1 MFGLIFAV
9 LILIAG
15 IVCGV
20 IMKHNDGSFT
30 IPVVAAV
37 LIAAVIIG
45 CSCVASVPTGH
56 TGVVTTF
63 GRVEDYTLD
72 AGIHFLAPWQSVVE
86 MDNRVQK
93 NTVTLS
99 CFSSDIQEVTIV
111 YTLNYQ
117 INKSTASN
125 LYKTVGENY
134 SDKVI
139 SPNVVECV
147 KVATAKY
154 TAEELVNERSTLATL
169 IEEMLRECL
178 KVQDIELVN
187 TAIEDMDFT
196 DAFTNAV
203 EAKQVAA
210 QNKLKA
216 ETEQAQKTME
226 AENEAARAV
235 ITAEA
240 EAEKKKIAA
249 EADAEIKRVAAKA
262 EADAIRE
269 KADAEAEAN
278 NKIAASLSQALIDY
292 NYIQSWNGQLPETY
306 VGSENVSTIL
316 NPDN

>member
-9 LILIAG
+9 LVVIAG

-20 IMKHNDGSFT
+20 FMKHNDGSFAA
-30 IPVVAAV
+30 PVLAAI
-37 LIAAVIIG
+37 LIAVVIVG
-45 CSCVASVPTGH
+45 CSCINSVPTGH

-63 GRVEDYTLD
+63 GRVENYTLD
-72 AGIHFLAPWQSVVE
+72 AGIHFLAPWQNVIE

-93 NTVTLS
+93 STVELS
-99 CFSSDIQEVTIV
+99 CFSSDIQEVSVI

-117 INKSTASN
+117 INKTTASN
-125 LYKTVGENY
+125 LYKSVGKDY

-139 SPNVVECV
+139 APNVVECV

-154 TAEELVNERSTLATL
+154 TAEELVNERSALATL

-178 KVQDIELVN
+178 QVQDIEVVN

-226 AENEAARAV
+226 AQNEAARAV

-292 NYIQSWNGQLPETY
+292 NYIQSWNGQLPGTY

>member
-9 LILIAG
+9 FVVIVG

-20 IMKHNDGSFT
+20 CMKRNDGSFSTPVLVT
-30 IPVVAAV
+30 I

-45 CSCVASVPTGH
+45 FSCVASVPTGH

-72 AGIHFLAPWQSVVE
+72 AGIHFLAPWQNVIE

-93 NTVTLS
+93 NTVELS
-99 CFSSDIQEVTIV
+99 CFSSDIQEVSVV

-117 INKSTASN
+117 INKATASN

-139 SPNVVECV
+139 APNVVECV

-154 TAEELVNERSTLATL
+154 TAEELVNERSALAAL

-178 KVQDIELVN
+178 LAQDIEVVN

-235 ITAEA
+235 IAAEA
-240 EAEKKKIAA
+240 EAEKKRIAA

-269 KADAEAEAN
+269 KAAAEAEAN
-278 NKIAASLSQALIDY
+278 NKIAASLSQTLIDY
-292 NYIQSWNGQLPETY
+292 NYIQSWNGQLPDTY
-306 VGSENVSTIL
+306 VGSDNVSTIL
-316 NPDN
+316 NPNN

>member
-9 LILIAG
+9 LVVIAG

-20 IMKHNDGSFT
+20 FMKHNDGSFMT
-30 IPVVAAV
+30 PVLAAI
-37 LIAAVIIG
+37 LIAVVIVG
-45 CSCVASVPTGH
+45 CSCINSVPTGH

-63 GRVEDYTLD
+63 GRVENYTLD
-72 AGIHFLAPWQSVVE
+72 AGIHFLAPWQNVIE

-93 NTVTLS
+93 NTVELS
-99 CFSSDIQEVTIV
+99 CFSSDIQEVSVI

-117 INKSTASN
+117 INKTTASN
-125 LYKTVGENY
+125 LYKSVGKDY

-139 SPNVVECV
+139 APNVVECV

-154 TAEELVNERSTLATL
+154 TAEELVNERSALATL

-178 KVQDIELVN
+178 QMQDIEVVN

-240 EAEKKKIAA
+240 EAKQKKIAA
-249 EADAEIKRVAAKA
+249 ENDAEIKRIA
-262 EADAIRE
+262 
-269 KADAEAEAN
+269 AEAEAYALATKAEAEAKAN
-278 NKIAASLSQALIDY
+278 EQIAASLSQALIDY
-292 NYIQSWNGQLPETY
+292 NYVENWNGQLPDTY
-306 VGSENVSTIL
+306 VGSENVNTIL